1 MTFLRGNIEGI
12 QVNCLFFDSERAD
25 FFDGSNEI
33 TAVTAQSLSNLFFS
47 AFQSVHVV
55 THENKHLRFYSRH
68 WAIRKALEGTEGF
81 KILLDYNQSIFDPR
95 KRKINSQ
102 FDTQIFQND
111 VKKKIF
117 ENLNMFAENAE
128 EVGHYKKLFGSL
140 LDFFKVF
147 WQRRQLENNEELI
160 QNTEQIIDVII

>member
-1 MTFLRGNIEGI
+1 M
-12 QVNCLFFDSERAD
+12 
-25 FFDGSNEI
+25 
-33 TAVTAQSLSNLFFS
+33 
-47 AFQSVHVV
+47 
-55 THENKHLRFYSRH
+55 
-68 WAIRKALEGTEGF
+68 EGTEGF
-81 KILLDYNQSIFDPR
+81 KILLDYNQSIFETR
-95 KRKINSQ
+95 KRKSNSQ